1 MWWGVGGGG
10 GRILRDVRGIHKRRE
25 RVEKG
30 QNMRDPGDPRRACL
44 RSPAQGASVARK
56 SQERC

>member
-1 MWWGVGGGG
+1 MRGGGG
-10 GRILRDVRGIHKRRE
+10 GILRDVRGIHKGRE

-30 QNMRDPGDPRRACL
+30 QKMRDPGDPRKACL

-56 SQERC
+56 S